1 MTNRVAIL
9 EDVLNKKLEENDV
22 LKQRLRSTND
32 GGKRPNQVVNQDP
45 DTKVVANLTSAI
57 DALKDEKSEL
67 LNQLG
72 TVKTQKIQLENDYNK
87 TISGLTDKVSFLTE
101 EVIKQNKTNTI
112 LQREIVD
119 AQKRKQ
125 DNEQNETIKIQEQA
139 ISDMQSQLA
148 ELLDAY
154 NELEQLQ
161 NETEA
166 AVVSYQNHLKDAQQE
181 NDVLIDEQC
190 SISAEYDRKLEN
202 TQKLLEDEKIKTE
215 RMLEQS
221 RKEYEDLLAQEQAVA
236 TEWKD
241 KHDCLVVE
249 LSKEMQKN
257 VTSDSRSEELA
268 KLKHELQEALD
279 VNFNASSKIEELEKE
294 LLRQEDNMVDKEM
307 EKQLKQQQQLQEYLK
322 GQIQNY
328 YETIQDQSSDINKYR
343 KQIERMQKDHEEAML
358 IATNSVESSQRR
370 ETDLLNNID
379 ELEEE
384 LNGLLVIDKET
395 SSLRQ
400 SKEDADEQNK
410 QLTGEIEKLRCELDA
425 LSAENLQ
432 ISDEKLKFERI
443 ILDRVLG
450 QDQRP
455 ISITSKSK
463 PKQRSRWR
471 YLFRPWTVLSR

>member
-101 EVIKQNKTNTI
+101 EVIK
-112 LQREIVD
+112 
-119 AQKRKQ
+119 
-125 DNEQNETIKIQEQA
+125 QNETIKIQEQA

-221 RKEYEDLLAQEQAVA
+221 RKEYEDLLAQEQAVV

-343 KQIERMQKDHEEAML
+343 KQIERMQNDHEEAML